1 MLCNLT
7 ILSKIAKIANKKGAH
22 VIAAGRRLALAS
34 QRSRLRQTS
43 APVIRNRRGE
53 QAIQVSATEAK
64 NKLGE
69 LLDSVLRGGLVLI
82 SKHETPKAVLLSM
95 DEYDALSSSAQ
106 TKLDALNEEFDALL
120 ARMQTA
126 KARAGMNAAFSASSK
141 QLGKAALAAA
151 RKRG

>member
-1 MLCNLT
+1 M
-7 ILSKIAKIANKKGAH
+7 
-22 VIAAGRRLALAS
+22 
-34 QRSRLRQTS
+34 
-43 APVIRNRRGE
+43 IRNRRGE
-53 QAIQVSATEAK
+53 EAIQVSATEAK

-95 DEYDALSSSAQ
+95 EEYDALSSSAQ
-106 TKLDALNEEFDALL
+106 TKLDAMNDEFDALL

-126 KARAGMNAAFSASSK
+126 KARAGMHAAFSASPK